1 MEFMAKNMADQDRLM
16 LPAASWPT
24 VKRIIRAYGATSGA
38 EPSGEEV
45 AQLGGLQRTVISG
58 CNKFL
63 RSTGIVQA
71 DKNKLTEVGQQ
82 LATAWSIDNQPMALE
97 ALQKI
102 VTYTPQLA
110 QFINTV
116 RARGH
121 METDLLKGQIIV
133 AAGLKEDSFLLSYV
147 KTILDMLDESR
158 LIQITED
165 TVTPG
170 RAATTAHSSA
180 PPARER
186 QGAEAGQPP
195 QMHGQAGGVQIEN
208 QRDDRGSRTP
218 IPLGPNRLAYLELP
232 ENWDD
237 KELPKLLKIVALI
250 FGADAE

>member
-1 MEFMAKNMADQDRLM
+1 MAKNMAEQDRLM

-63 RSTGIVQA
+63 RSTGIVQS
-71 DKNKLTEVGQQ
+71 DKNKLTEIGQQ
-82 LATAWSIDNQPMALE
+82 LATAWSIENQPMALE
-97 ALQKI
+97 ALQRV
-102 VTYTPQLA
+102 VTGTPQLA

-133 AAGLKEDSFLLSYV
+133 AAGLREDSFLLSYV

-170 RAATTAHSSA
+170 RAAPAAHPNA
-180 PPARER
+180 LPIPER
-186 QGAEAGQPP
+186 QNAEVGQPAP
-195 QMHGQAGGVQIEN
+195 IHEQVGGLRVESG
-208 QRDDRGSRTP
+208 RDHKGSRTP

-237 KELPKLLKIVALI
+237 KELPKLLKILALI
-250 FGADAE
+250 FGADSQ